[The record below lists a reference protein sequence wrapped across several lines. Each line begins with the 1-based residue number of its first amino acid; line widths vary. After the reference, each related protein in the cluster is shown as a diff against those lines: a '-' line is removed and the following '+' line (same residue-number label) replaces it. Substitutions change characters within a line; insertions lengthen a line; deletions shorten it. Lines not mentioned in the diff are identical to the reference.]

1 MSWARPLAWP
11 ARSNGS
17 SWIIEGRILDLKK
30 IVDQLPKNGQEGLNI
45 LLLKLNIGWVMTKVT
60 QTGLSSAREVADAM
74 EELI

>member
-1 MSWARPLAWP
+1 M
-11 ARSNGS
+11 
-17 SWIIEGRILDLKK
+17 DLKK